1 MGDDI
6 VASALWFSSA
16 LPTAH
21 AQPAQAPE
29 ARAIASCCIKQ
40 GSIAQEPGAK
50 VVAPGH
56 IIGYKAPAKHSKWLP
71 QGLHCNMNRQHV
83 HPRDCGWSVT
93 DMNRFTVQ
101 AVHLREVMAAP
112 QLGCRGR
119 IQSSSR
125 SVQQLSSSH
134 SHHKATPTYQP
145 SETCPLQPRHIP
157 LCRKSKAHATR
168 GTLPRWLGAAAL

>member
-1 MGDDI
+1 MVFKRTPYSTCAAGT
-6 VASALWFSSA
+6 SARGACDCVLLYKTRVNCPRARSKSSSSWTHHR
-16 LPTAH
+16 LQGTSTA
-21 AQPAQAPE
+21 Q
-29 ARAIASCCIKQ
+29 
-40 GSIAQEPGAK
+40 
-50 VVAPGH
+50 
-56 IIGYKAPAKHSKWLP
+56 HSKWLP
-71 QGLHCNMNRQHV
+71 HGLHCNMNRQHV